1 MTCPHKEDDM
11 STTPSGYHNILLD
24 INLTTEEIKRV
35 PIPREDIE
43 NFIGGRGLGMK
54 ILWDRLKKPGIDAL
68 SPENPLMFM
77 PGPFSGFPIPSAS
90 RVVVVTKSPCTS
102 PEKAPYPHASTVSY
116 SNMGGFLGPE
126 IRFAGYDGIVI
137 SGKATQPSY
146 IVIENDRVEIRD
158 ARPFWG
164 MKTDQFDKTLI
175 RELNNERFQTC
186 YIGPAGENLVSYAC
200 IIHTAARA
208 AGRGVGAVMGSKNL
222 KAIAVKGTGMP
233 NVADHTAFND
243 ALGDMRSVFK
253 GVTGG
258 LLTGFWRNSGTA
270 FALQKLSDDGLM
282 AVKNYRE
289 GTFAEIEKI
298 NAKTSREK
306 AWVRDFACYCCPL
319 ACKKSGAVK
328 EGPYK
333 TIVHDGP
340 EYETG
345 TMFGANL
352 MISDFGGLMKAIYD
366 GDDLGMD
373 IISAGN
379 VIGFLMEAHEKG
391 YVKKSDLDGIDLSWG
406 NEDAVLLMIDKI
418 SRREGI
424 GDLAARG
431 VKAVSKQVGRDSER
445 FAIHVKGLELAA
457 HNIHANP
464 PRALCYATSNR
475 GACHLSGDNVAHQNF
490 VAAVDSLGLC
500 LFASDHNKWI
510 LPGISKHKISAM
522 LTAISGIDWDAEKFM
537 ETGERIFNLE
547 KMFNLREGFTRE
559 DDQLPERFF
568 ADAYTMGSEKGA
580 KLDRQEFNELMDA
593 FYAERHWD
601 PKTTCPKDEK
611 LKQLKLYFT
620 I

>member
-1 MTCPHKEDDM
+1 MNDAR
-11 STTPSGYHNILLD
+11 PSGYYKVLLD
-24 INLTTEEIKRV
+24 INLTTGEIKKI
-35 PIPREDIE
+35 PIPRKDIE
-43 NFIGGRGLGMK
+43 NFVGGRGLGMK

-90 RVVVVTKSPCTS
+90 RTVVVTKSPCTS
-102 PEKAPYPHASTVSY
+102 PANSPHPHASTVSY

-137 SGKATQPSY
+137 SGKAPTPSY
-146 IVIENDRVEIRD
+146 IVIKDDQVEIRD
-158 ARPFWG
+158 AGHFWG
-164 MKTDQFDKTLI
+164 MKTDAFDKILI
-175 RELNNERFQTC
+175 QELNNKRFQTC

-200 IIHTAARA
+200 ILHTAARA

-233 NVADHTAFND
+233 NVADLKAFNKGLND
-243 ALGDMRSVFK
+243 VRGVFK
-253 GVTGG
+253 GLIGG
-258 LLTGFWRNSGTA
+258 QLAGFWRGAGTA
-270 FALQKLSDDGLM
+270 SFLQTLSDDGLM

-289 GTFAEIEKI
+289 GTFAEIDKI
-298 NAKTSREK
+298 NAKTVRGK
-306 AWVRDFACYCCPL
+306 AWVRDFACYCCCL
-319 ACKKSGAVK
+319 ACKKSGVIK

-345 TMFGANL
+345 VMFGANL
-352 MISDFGGLMKAIYD
+352 MISDLGGLMKAIYD

-379 VIGFLMEAHEKG
+379 VIGFLMEAYEKG
-391 YVKKSDLDGIDLSWG
+391 YVTKSDLDGIDLTWG
-406 NEDAVLLMIDKI
+406 NVDAVLLMIDKI
-418 SRREGI
+418 NRRDGV
-424 GDLAARG
+424 GNLAAQG
-431 VKAVSKQVGRDSER
+431 VKAVSKQVGRDSEK

-475 GACHLSGDNVAHQNF
+475 GACHLSGDNIVHQNF

-500 LFASDHNKWI
+500 LFASDHNKWM
-510 LPGISKHKISAM
+510 LPGISKSKMANL
-522 LTAISGIDWDAEKFM
+522 LTAITGIEWDADKFM
-537 ETGERIFNLE
+537 ETGERVFNLE

-559 DDQLPERFF
+559 DDRLPERFF
-568 ADAYTMGSEKGA
+568 AEPFTMGPEKGA
-580 KLDRQEFNELMDA
+580 KLDRQEFTELMDK
-593 FYAERHWD
+593 FYAERDWD
-601 PKTTCPKDEK
+601 IKTTRPSDQK
-611 LKQLKLYFT
+611 LEQLGLEFT